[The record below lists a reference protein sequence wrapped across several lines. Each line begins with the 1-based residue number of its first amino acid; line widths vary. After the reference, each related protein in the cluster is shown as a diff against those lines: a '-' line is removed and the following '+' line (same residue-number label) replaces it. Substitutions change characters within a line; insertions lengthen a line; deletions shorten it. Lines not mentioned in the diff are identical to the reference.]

1 MPTAVLGCRAH
12 HDKQHRPV
20 PPSWNLENK
29 GTDGQKQA
37 TTKYKMTNQVR
48 KTNRMAS

>member
-1 MPTAVLGCRAH
+1 MPSMVRGCRAH
-12 HDKQHRPV
+12 HNEQNRPV

-37 TTKYKMTNQVR
+37 TINYKMTNEMR
-48 KTNRMAS
+48 KTNWMTR